1 MIKSDSPIADSTEPQ
16 VVRAPSRSR
25 AAAASEDNVVDLLKQ
40 LAGQGSHLA
49 EQQLALIKA
58 EIRES
63 TSDMKTAIGAMAGAA
78 VVGIAGLGVV
88 LMGVAYLLG
97 DAIDNLGLA
106 TLIVGA
112 ATLVLAYVIYRS
124 GANKMSA
131 ANLTPERTERTLQR
145 MPDAVRGDLQTENRP

>member
-1 MIKSDSPIADSTEPQ
+1 MIKSDSPVADNTEPQ
-16 VVRAPSRSR
+16 VLTTPSRGR
-25 AAAASEDNVVDLLKQ
+25 TTAAAQENVVDLLKQ
-40 LAGQGSHLA
+40 LAGQGSQLA
-49 EQQLALIKA
+49 EQQFALIKS

-78 VVGIAGLGVV
+78 VVVIAGLGVV
-88 LMGVAYLLG
+88 LMGLAYLLG

-112 ATLVLAYVIYRS
+112 ATLVFAYVIYRS
-124 GANKMSA
+124 GAKKMSA